1 VVEVVVEVVG
11 VVGVVEV
18 VEVVGVVE
26 VVEVVGVVEVVEV
39 LAAVVDPVAFGVPN
53 LVALFVTN
61 NIIDVNGYL
70 PFGMLRRCSFR
81 IIAPLA
87 FLVF

>member
-1 VVEVVVEVVG
+1 MVEVVVEVVG
-11 VVGVVEV
+11 
-18 VEVVGVVE
+18 VVGVVE

-61 NIIDVNGYL
+61 NIIDVNGYFL
-70 PFGMLRRCSFR
+70 LECFVD
-81 IIAPLA
+81 AA
-87 FLVF
+87 FA